1 MKQPWS
7 NARLASSAL
16 LGLLVLGG
24 CASLTEIMNRPG
36 AADTR
41 VQLSSQTETLFL
53 RRSQIEGYTC
63 TEPLTLVCERSG
75 TRYSCSCQK

>member
-1 MKQPWS
+1 LKQPWS
-7 NARLASSAL
+7 NARRTSGAL

-24 CASLTEIMNRPG
+24 CASLSEIMNRRGTP
-36 AADTR
+36 DTR

-75 TRYSCSCQK
+75 TLYSCSCEK